1 MGEAL
6 FVLMIIS
13 STEPKMTVPLA
24 TFDSALRCFSIMEA
38 IKKGAVSMHP
48 ELDLVCKQT
57 GLPDK
62 ELEPQE

>member
-6 FVLMIIS
+6 FVLLIIS

-48 ELDLVCKQT
+48 ELDL
-57 GLPDK
+57 DAN
-62 ELEPQE
+62 